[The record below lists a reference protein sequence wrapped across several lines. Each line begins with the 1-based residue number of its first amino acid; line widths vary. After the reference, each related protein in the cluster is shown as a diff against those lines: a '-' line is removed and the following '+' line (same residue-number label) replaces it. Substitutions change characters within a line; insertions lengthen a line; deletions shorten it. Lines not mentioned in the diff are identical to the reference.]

1 MTKYYD
7 RSGIEI
13 SSAKIRCV
21 DSVKVLRNILFVFFA
36 INAMVGES
44 VSIFIEVAVWLVKPR
59 VTASKRPA
67 LLTR

>member
-21 DSVKVLRNILFVFFA
+21 DSVKVLRNILFVLFA
-36 INAMVGES
+36 INAMGGES

-59 VTASKRPA
+59 VTTSKRPV